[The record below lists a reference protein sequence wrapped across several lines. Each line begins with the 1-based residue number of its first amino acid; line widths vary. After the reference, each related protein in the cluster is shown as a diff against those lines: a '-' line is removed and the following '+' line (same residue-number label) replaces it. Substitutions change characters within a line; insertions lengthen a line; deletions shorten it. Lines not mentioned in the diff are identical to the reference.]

1 MMTNNKELVNR
12 TRDHNWWVF
21 GHWRLV
27 GFDSSKKMYEGGS
40 LSALDIKQEW
50 WLNWQDLWT
59 RIFVIVLSNILII
72 IEIGLEYVSKVEIG
86 VLPKLRD
93 NSCILWIQYF
103 QWKIEEIMLLGIKM
117 PVMFFFDYLFY
128 SFDLKCW
135 MIMTLSLRKFVIPKR
150 TTLKSDQSVGFP
162 WNHIWKWEEV
172 HFAT

>member
-1 MMTNNKELVNR
+1 MTSNKELVNR

-59 RIFVIVLSNILII
+59 RIFVVVVVVLSNILII
-72 IEIGLEYVSKVEIG
+72 IEIGLEYVAKVEIG

-93 NSCILWIQYF
+93 NS
-103 QWKIEEIMLLGIKM
+103 
-117 PVMFFFDYLFY
+117 FDKTFI
-128 SFDLKCW
+128 S
-135 MIMTLSLRKFVIPKR
+135 T
-150 TTLKSDQSVGFP
+150 
-162 WNHIWKWEEV
+162 N
-172 HFAT
+172 